1 MATLANIFHRFV
13 EPTDIQ
19 ESAATATADP
29 GDFYQLR
36 QFPNERIH
44 LHVKRIDNTRVVR
57 QIDPSAHG
65 TCWRM
70 IGGACLGALLLIGL
84 LLPSAWS
91 LLAGYQMQNL
101 RQEQERL
108 RNELAVLEL
117 QEARLLSPERLEE
130 LARIQQFIDPEP
142 GKMIFLGPK
151 EDLALNVPGR

>member
-13 EPTDIQ
+13 ESADIP
-19 ESAATATADP
+19 EPAAVTAAEPDNY
-29 GDFYQLR
+29 YQLR

-44 LHVKRIDNTRVVR
+44 LHVKRIDNTRVIR
-57 QIDPSAHG
+57 QIDPRAHG

-108 RNELAVLEL
+108 HNELSALDL

-142 GKMIFLGPK
+142 GTVVYLGHK
-151 EDLALNVPGR
+151 EDLALNAQGH